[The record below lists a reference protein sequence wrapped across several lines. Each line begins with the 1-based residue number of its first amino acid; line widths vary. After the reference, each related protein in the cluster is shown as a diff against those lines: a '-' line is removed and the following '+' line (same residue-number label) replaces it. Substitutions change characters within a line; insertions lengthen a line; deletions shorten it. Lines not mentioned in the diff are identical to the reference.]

1 MAIYQ
6 LDDIRPDIDPTA
18 WVAPGAH
25 VMGAVKLHANSSIW
39 FGAVIRGDNEPVV
52 VGEGSNIQDGSML
65 HSDYGMPLTV
75 GKNVTVGHK
84 VTLHG
89 CTIGD
94 NTLIGMDAVVLNGA
108 VIGKNC
114 VVAAG
119 SLVTEGKAF
128 PDGSMIMGSPAKA
141 VRELDEAF
149 VARIEKSAQGYMANA
164 QRFAKGL
171 KRID

>member
-1 MAIYQ
+1 MALYQ
-6 LDDIRPDIDPTA
+6 LDDVSPEVDPTA
-18 WVAPGAH
+18 WVAPTAQ
-25 VMGAVKLHANSSIW
+25 VMGAVHLHAHSSVW
-39 FGAVIRGDNEPVV
+39 FGAVIRGDNEPVTI
-52 VGEGSNIQDGSML
+52 GEGSNIQDNSML
-65 HSDYGMPLTV
+65 HSDYGLPLTV
-75 GKNVTVGHK
+75 GRHVTVGHK

-119 SLVTEGKAF
+119 SLVTEGKHF

-141 VRELDEAF
+141 VREVDAAF
-149 VARIEKSAQGYMANA
+149 IDRIEKSAQSYVANA
-164 QRFAKGL
+164 QRFAQGL

>member
-1 MAIYQ
+1 MALYQ
-6 LDDIRPDIDPTA
+6 LDDISPQIDPTA
-18 WVAPGAH
+18 WVAPSAQ
-25 VMGAVKLHANSSIW
+25 VMGAVHLHAHSSVW
-39 FGAVIRGDNEPVV
+39 FGAVIRGDNEPITI
-52 VGEGSNIQDGSML
+52 GEGSNIQDGSML
-65 HSDYGMPLTV
+65 HSDHGLPLTV
-75 GKNVTVGHK
+75 GKHVTVGHK

-89 CTIGD
+89 CQIGD
-94 NTLIGMDAVVLNGA
+94 HTLIGMDAVILNGA

-119 SLVTEGKAF
+119 SLVTEGKSF

-141 VRELDEAF
+141 VRALDPAF
-149 VARIEKSAQGYMANA
+149 IERIAKSAETYVANA

>member
-1 MAIYQ
+1 MALYQ
-6 LDDIRPDIDPTA
+6 LDDISPQVDDTA
-18 WVAPGAH
+18 WIAPSAQ
-25 VMGAVKLHANSSIW
+25 VMGAVHLHAHSSVW
-39 FGAVIRGDNEPVV
+39 FGAVIRGDNEPVTI
-52 VGEGSNIQDGSML
+52 GEGSNIQDGAML
-65 HSDYGMPLTV
+65 HSDYGLPLTV

-89 CTIGD
+89 CQIGD

-119 SLVTEGKAF
+119 SLVTEGKSF

-141 VRELDEAF
+141 VRELEPAF
-149 VARIEKSAQGYMANA
+149 IERIEKSAKSYVANA

>member
-1 MAIYQ
+1 
-6 LDDIRPDIDPTA
+6 
-18 WVAPGAH
+18 
-25 VMGAVKLHANSSIW
+25 
-39 FGAVIRGDNEPVV
+39 
-52 VGEGSNIQDGSML
+52 ML

-119 SLVTEGKAF
+119 SLVTEGKTF

>member
-1 MAIYQ
+1 MALYQ
-6 LDDIRPDIDPTA
+6 LDDISPQVDDTA
-18 WVAPGAH
+18 WIAPSAQ
-25 VMGAVKLHANSSIW
+25 VMGAVHLHAHSSVW
-39 FGAVIRGDNEPVV
+39 FGAVIRGDNEPVT
-52 VGEGSNIQDGSML
+52 VGEGSNIQDGAML
-65 HSDYGMPLTV
+65 HSDYGLPLTV

-89 CTIGD
+89 CQIGD

-119 SLVTEGKAF
+119 SLVTEGKSF

-141 VRELDEAF
+141 VRELEPAF
-149 VARIEKSAQGYMANA
+149 IERIEKSAKSYVANA
-164 QRFAKGL
+164 QRFANGL

>member
-1 MAIYQ
+1 MALYQ
-6 LDDIRPDIDPTA
+6 LDDISPQVDPTA
-18 WVAPGAH
+18 WVAPSAQ
-25 VMGAVKLHANSSIW
+25 VMGAVHLHAHSSVW
-39 FGAVIRGDNEPVV
+39 FGAVIRGDNEPITI
-52 VGEGSNIQDGSML
+52 GEGSNIQDGSML
-65 HSDYGMPLTV
+65 HSDHGLPLTV
-75 GKNVTVGHK
+75 GKHVTVGHK

-89 CTIGD
+89 CQIGD

-119 SLVTEGKAF
+119 SLVTEGKSF

-141 VRELDEAF
+141 VRELDPAF
-149 VARIEKSAQGYMANA
+149 IERIAKSAESYVANA

>member
-1 MAIYQ
+1 
-6 LDDIRPDIDPTA
+6 
-18 WVAPGAH
+18 
-25 VMGAVKLHANSSIW
+25 
-39 FGAVIRGDNEPVV
+39 
-52 VGEGSNIQDGSML
+52 ML
-65 HSDYGMPLTV
+65 HSDHGLPLTV
-75 GKNVTVGHK
+75 GKHVTVGHK

-89 CTIGD
+89 CQIGD
-94 NTLIGMDAVVLNGA
+94 HTLIGMDAVILNGA

-119 SLVTEGKAF
+119 SLVTEGKSF

-141 VRELDEAF
+141 VRALDPAF
-149 VARIEKSAQGYMANA
+149 IERIAKSAETYVANA